1 MDIKKAFDSLD
12 PNFLIFALEK
22 YGFGQNF
29 ILSVKVL
36 LKDQESCVINGRKT
50 TKYFLFGRAA
60 SVFIYFSVR
69 DLISLHKDKTSNCR
83 TYNLRSLLLI
93 LYKC

>member
-1 MDIKKAFDSLD
+1 MDIKKTFDLLD

-29 ILSVKVL
+29 ILSVKFL

-50 TKYFLFGRAA
+50 TKYYKVLK
-60 SVFIYFSVR
+60 VYKVLSVR
-69 DLISLHKDKTSNCR
+69 
-83 TYNLRSLLLI
+83 
-93 LYKC
+93 